1 MSMDTIRLLLRI
13 IGYSGFGL
21 FFIQILNLYLELF
34 KHNVQFIKIS
44 FFTGIVSLF
53 ILVLVDRLIN
63 KEDKYYAKHVEK

>member
-1 MSMDTIRLLLRI
+1 MDRIRLLLRI

-21 FFIQILNLYLELF
+21 FFIQILNLYLEIF

-44 FFTGIVSLF
+44 FITGIVSLF

>member
-1 MSMDTIRLLLRI
+1 MDMIRLLLRI
-13 IGYSGFGL
+13 IGYAGFSL
-21 FFIQILNLYLELF
+21 FFIQVLNLYLELF

-44 FFTGIVSLF
+44 FITGIVSLF

>member
-1 MSMDTIRLLLRI
+1 MDTIRLILRI
-13 IGYSGFGL
+13 IGYSGFGF

-34 KHNVQFIKIS
+34 KHNVQLIKIS
-44 FFTGIVSLF
+44 FITGIVSLF

>member
-1 MSMDTIRLLLRI
+1 MDTIRLLLRI

-53 ILVLVDRLIN
+53 ILVLVDRMTN
-63 KEDKYYAKHVEK
+63 KEDKYYAKNVEK

>member
-1 MSMDTIRLLLRI
+1 MATIRLLLRI
-13 IGYSGFGL
+13 IGYSGFGF

-44 FFTGIVSLF
+44 FFTGIVPLF
-53 ILVLVDRLIN
+53 ILVLVDRLMN

>member
-1 MSMDTIRLLLRI
+1 MATIRLLLRI
-13 IGYSGFGL
+13 IGYSGFSF

-44 FFTGIVSLF
+44 FVTGIVSLF
-53 ILVLVDRLIN
+53 ILVLVDRLMN

>member
-1 MSMDTIRLLLRI
+1 MDTIRLLLRI
-13 IGYSGFGL
+13 IGYSGFGC

-44 FFTGIVSLF
+44 FFTGIVPLF
-53 ILVLVDRLIN
+53 ILVLVDRLMN

>member
-1 MSMDTIRLLLRI
+1 MDTIRLILRI
-13 IGYSGFGL
+13 IGYSGFEF

-44 FFTGIVSLF
+44 FVTGIVSLF
-53 ILVLVDRLIN
+53 ILVLVDRLMN

>member
-1 MSMDTIRLLLRI
+1 MDIIRLLLRI
-13 IGYSGFGL
+13 IGYAGFSL
-21 FFIQILNLYLELF
+21 FFIQILNLYLEIF

-44 FFTGIVSLF
+44 FITGIVSLF